1 MRYLPTRLS
10 FMTMAG
16 VLFFAAASQ
25 AAPLSL
31 DNKEDIA
38 RVEAYLNN
46 ITTLKARFLQINA
59 EGKIAEGDVFLRRPG
74 RARFEYEPPAQILVV
89 ADGTWLI
96 FHDKE
101 LNETTRLPLY
111 STPISVLLKENVV
124 LKDDVTV
131 VSVEKDANTLRLNII
146 DTDEP
151 DQGGITLVFSDK
163 PLQLR
168 KWLITDA
175 QGQATSVTLSDV
187 ERSIALKADL
197 FVHHEDEYD
206 NNDK

>member
-1 MRYLPTRLS
+1 MNYIPTRLA
-10 FMTMAG
+10 FLALAG
-16 VLFFAAASQ
+16 FLLMVSTSL

-31 DNKEDIA
+31 ENKEDIA
-38 RVEAYLNN
+38 RVEAYLNK

-74 RARFEYEPPAQILVV
+74 RARFEYEPPAQILIV
-89 ADGTWLI
+89 ADGTWLV
-96 FHDKE
+96 FRDKE

-111 STPISVLLKENVV
+111 STPISVLLKENVA

-168 KWLITDA
+168 KWLVTDA

-187 ERSIALKADL
+187 ERSIELKADL
-197 FVHHEDEYD
+197 FVLHDNEYD
-206 NNDK
+206 NDK